1 MPSVIILVSTYPSM
15 VTKCDADEATVNPFP
30 FSLTP
35 IRTILQHSLS
45 MASMHNEPCTYPK
58 VDTHDSQDYKM
69 NRSDRLMALL
79 TIEGTVEQIGSR
91 AFNVRRCS
99 QLDRLVAL
107 KGLRPYLDDVVTI
120 PGSANSRRR
129 CSRCHCEESLNCVP
143 TRFNFSGWMTA
154 QSNKEGE
161 ARERRRAQRV
171 GNRRNKD
178 DTMGSLGREI
188 ELVGGVIYVPQMCA
202 SSGKGSKAKGD
213 EECVKRQAKQEWGR
227 MNEPV
232 CSPCTIETRGYHSPP
247 QLLELPTNTPH
258 FSPCHRPVLRLVQQL
273 PALTSIF

>member
-120 PGSANSRRR
+120 PGSANSRRH

-154 QSNKEGE
+154 QRRKRDIILESQFSVESSL
-161 ARERRRAQRV
+161 RERLPCN
-171 GNRRNKD
+171 G
-178 DTMGSLGREI
+178 
-188 ELVGGVIYVPQMCA
+188 IYYFCFTA
-202 SSGKGSKAKGD
+202 ISKK
-213 EECVKRQAKQEWGR
+213 CRR

-247 QLLELPTNTPH
+247 QLLFPPTH
-258 FSPCHRPVLRLVQQL
+258 
-273 PALTSIF
+273 LTSHLVTAQCCDWCSSCPH